1 MKVVFTVFPETKDR
15 DLQTEI
21 NCLPPDA
28 EILRAV
34 YEPEH
39 LDAYYEILSQAD
51 AVISDFAPIRKE
63 AIDRM
68 QKCKIIALETTGF
81 NFVDVEYAKSRG
93 IAVTNVSGY
102 CTQEV
107 ADHTLA
113 LILSLERRF
122 PYLRRRIEEDY
133 AWEMETIQKMG
144 VHRIEGQ
151 TLGIIG
157 FGKIGKA
164 VAQRARSFG
173 MKIVAYDPYVSK
185 EVMDNMNVNRAELDE
200 LLEISDIISVHMNM
214 TEDNE
219 GLLNMDMFRKMKKQP
234 FLINVARGGAVVEAD
249 LVQALDLGLV
259 KGAALDVLES
269 ETPDLTKNPL
279 LHRDNVI
286 LTPHTAFYSDE
297 AYRISLEIGAYNAR
311 YYCEGKMG
319 QVQNLL

>member
-133 AWEMETIQKMG
+133 AWE
-144 VHRIEGQ
+144 IE
-151 TLGIIG
+151 
-157 FGKIGKA
+157 
-164 VAQRARSFG
+164 
-173 MKIVAYDPYVSK
+173 
-185 EVMDNMNVNRAELDE
+185 
-200 LLEISDIISVHMNM
+200 
-214 TEDNE
+214 
-219 GLLNMDMFRKMKKQP
+219 
-234 FLINVARGGAVVEAD
+234 
-249 LVQALDLGLV
+249 
-259 KGAALDVLES
+259 
-269 ETPDLTKNPL
+269 
-279 LHRDNVI
+279 I
-286 LTPHTAFYSDE
+286 L
-297 AYRISLEIGAYNAR
+297 
-311 YYCEGKMG
+311 
-319 QVQNLL
+319 

>member
-173 MKIVAYDPYVSK
+173 MKIVAYDPYVPK

-200 LLEISDIISVHMNM
+200 LLEISDIISVHMNL

-219 GLLNMDMFRKMKKQP
+219 GLWGSRLFCS
-234 FLINVARGGAVVEAD
+234 LARHH
-249 LVQALDLGLV
+249 
-259 KGAALDVLES
+259 
-269 ETPDLTKNPL
+269 NYI
-279 LHRDNVI
+279 I
-286 LTPHTAFYSDE
+286 L
-297 AYRISLEIGAYNAR
+297 
-311 YYCEGKMG
+311 
-319 QVQNLL
+319 